1 MKISVIT
8 AVWNSEKT
16 IKDAIDSVLS
26 QTYKNIEYI
35 IVDGESTDGTVDIVK
50 SYGDRISKFISE
62 KDNGIYYAMNKGI
75 KLVTGDVICFL
86 HSDDIYASSDILQ
99 EVVDIFKFVYTDGI
113 YGDLIY
119 TPKNNTEIVLRYW
132 KGKDF
137 DESLLAKGWMPAH
150 PTLFLRREVYE
161 KFGCFD
167 TSFKIAADYDFIL
180 RILKGG
186 IKVTYMP
193 KLFYKMRVGGKSNKS
208 IKNIIQK
215 SREDLRALK
224 KNQVGG
230 FLSLLIK
237 NLSKVTQFIGTKK
250 LYI

>member
-99 EVVDIFKFVYTDGI
+99 EVANMFESVDTDGI

-137 DESLLAKGWMPAH
+137 DESLLPKGWMPAH

-193 KLFYKMRVGGKSNKS
+193 KLFYKMRVGGKSNKN

-237 NLSKVTQFIGTKK
+237 NLSKITQFIDKK
-250 LYI
+250 F

>member
-16 IKDAIDSVLS
+16 IKAAIDSVLS
-26 QTYKNIEYI
+26 QTYKDIEYI
-35 IVDGESTDGTVDIVK
+35 IVDGASTDGTVEIVT
-50 SYGDRISKFISE
+50 SYGNRINKFISE
-62 KDNGIYYAMNKGI
+62 KDNGIYDAMNKGI

-99 EVVDIFKFVYTDGI
+99 EVANMFKSVDTDGI

-119 TPKNNTEIVLRYW
+119 TPKNNTDMVLRYW

-137 DESLLAKGWMPAH
+137 DESLLPKGWMPAH
-150 PTLFLRREVYE
+150 PALFLRREVYE
-161 KFGCFD
+161 KFGYFD

-193 KLFYKMRVGGKSNKS
+193 KLFYKMRVGGKSNKN

-224 KNQVGG
+224 KNKVGG
-230 FLSLLIK
+230 VLSLLIK
-237 NLSKVTQFIGTKK
+237 NLSKITQFIDKK
-250 LYI
+250 F